1 MAEGRSQP
9 DGVMRQ
15 AEGAGKHPDGAKHQA
30 EDVGRKHLGGG
41 RQHEGDGKGEVYG
54 IGLRNVQD
62 LVERYNGIL
71 RTERRDGVFAASVLL
86 PLELV
91 EPAQDMKPAV

>member
-1 MAEGRSQP
+1 MIRIAI
-9 DGVMRQ
+9 
-15 AEGAGKHPDGAKHQA
+15 A
-30 EDVGRKHLGGG
+30 EDDPQCFAQLEQYIGDYGRETG
-41 RQHEGDGKGEVYG
+41 RAFQVTHYDNGE
-54 IGLRNVQD
+54 D